1 MGGKKVRGRKRHD
14 LVDPEGHLLAVLV
27 EPADIADRDAAR
39 WVFRAI
45 DQRWTALQKVW
56 ADQAYNGDLDA
67 WLAAVYG
74 IELEVVTHAAGQVR
88 CTVLPRRWVVER
100 TIAWLGRN
108 RRLSKDYEQSGAAME
123 SWCYLASIALLL
135 RRLRPD
141 ATAAPP
147 SCRKVA

>member
-1 MGGKKVRGRKRHD
+1 MGGKTINGRKRPY
-14 LVDPEGHLLAVLV
+14 LVDTAGPLLAVLV
-27 EPADIADRDAAR
+27 ERADLADREGAR

-45 DQRWTALQKVW
+45 ERQWTTLAKVW
-56 ADQAYNGDLDA
+56 ADQAYNGDLA
-67 WLAAVYG
+67 EWLRVVYG
-74 IELEVVTHAAGQVR
+74 IDREVVQRAPEQKGF
-88 CTVLPRRWVVER
+88 TVLPRRWVVER

-141 ATAAPP
+141 AAAEPP
-147 SCRKVA
+147 YCRKVA